1 MDKWNKQEKA
11 LREDLEMAK
20 SLADELKKYNT
31 ILNEKLAYYTKP
43 ESPQKQPQ
51 RKEEQLERADSKKQ
65 IKTPR

>member
-1 MDKWNKQEKA
+1 
-11 LREDLEMAK
+11 LEMAK

>member
-1 MDKWNKQEKA
+1 
-11 LREDLEMAK
+11 MAK

-43 ESPQKQPQ
+43 ESPQ